1 MTNQTQ
7 YIPEEQFLYF
17 HNLNTTNWSKL
28 DFFEQCFRF
37 NTHNQTHNC
46 LFLLEINASVIASDF
61 YVFNYQN
68 EILTEIKFRLN
79 RFIKDGSFYRFSDNV
94 FLIMLNFSHDDKNH
108 VAHQITKFTDDLKQH
123 LSKEIILYG
132 NRYKPSL
139 NMGGCIFD
147 SQETNFYAVL
157 KEANFALHHAKKQGR
172 NETCVFN
179 FDMLKNVELSFT
191 ELAHAIARNE
201 FQVFY
206 QAQLNKSG
214 DITGA
219 EALIRWNHPV
229 KGLIQPN
236 DFILFAEQSELII
249 PIGYLIIQ
257 KICQQ
262 LSKWQLNESTKH
274 LTLSVNISYKQMMQ
288 PEFVEQIFSL
298 IKDMRIDPTK
308 LTFEISQSL
317 FAHDISSL
325 LHKINELRL
334 MGIKFTLD
342 NFGIGHSALAYLRM
356 LPFDQI
362 KIDRSFIADSFIAD
376 ITTNSNV
383 TSLIH
388 IIIDE
393 AKIYHCEV
401 IAMGV
406 ESKEQQNLLDIYGC
420 HLYQGFMFSQP
431 LPIKDFE
438 SFVKE
443 SLSTNFLNKEVNGE
457 C

>member
-7 YIPEEQFLYF
+7 YISEEQFLYF
-17 HNLNTTNWSKL
+17 HNLNITNWSII
-28 DFFEQCFRF
+28 DFFGQCFRF
-37 NTHNQTHNC
+37 SNSANKYQTA

-61 YVFNYQN
+61 YVFNYQD
-68 EILTEIKFRLN
+68 EILTEIEFRLN
-79 RFIKDGSFYRFSDNV
+79 RFIKESGFYRFSDNV
-94 FLIMLNFSHDDKNH
+94 FLIMLNFSNDDKNN
-108 VAHQITKFTDDLKQH
+108 VAHHITKFTDDLKQH
-123 LSKEIILYG
+123 LSKEIIFYG

-147 SQETNFYAVL
+147 SQETDFYAVL
-157 KEANFALHHAKKQGR
+157 KQANCALHHAKKQGR

-191 ELAHAIARNE
+191 ELAQAIARNE
-201 FQVFY
+201 LQVFY

-229 KGLIQPN
+229 KGLIQPD

-288 PEFVEQIFSL
+288 PEFVEKIFSL

-308 LTFEISQSL
+308 LTFEISENL
-317 FAHDISSL
+317 FAHYTPSI

-342 NFGIGHSALAYLRM
+342 NFGIGHSALAYLKM
-356 LPFDQI
+356 LPFDKI
-362 KIDRSFIADSFIAD
+362 KIDRSFIAD

-406 ESKEQQNLLDIYGC
+406 ESKEQQNFLDIYGC